1 MKRGNI
7 NKSIKSDNSG
17 LSIVEVLV
25 AVAILAIVFVPL
37 LKTFTQA
44 STINSKAQKLQNV
57 TSLAEGVMED
67 VKGKSIQDLHDLAV
81 EDSRVSFSPLDEDR
95 KLTKGNLKKVPPY
108 VVTYENITATQGI
121 TYDAVVTISTDKYGN
136 TVRSDAR
143 KYNKEHGTDDIGDV
157 SDANI
162 RELPQINK
170 VDSNRNAVLSWEI
183 NKYDNKALEK
193 LVAENLAA
201 KNSVSDSDI
210 ATLKN
215 SYKTTYKTTAEKYIN
230 IEIKDDRET
239 SSTKVSCEV
248 EYKTGDATG
257 KSLKYL
263 VYTGYFVEPLA
274 SEPAGPNIYLFY
286 TLSENVK
293 EGASNIADPIKKEHI
308 KIEDKT
314 TGKRHNIY
322 FIMQDGVNTLGTL
335 NGSKVSLEVS
345 GSGYESSI
353 SYNET
358 SIITDASSLLSGAST
373 ADESDDVYFFS
384 NLKDKNGNNGELF
397 NSKSKDRIYYV
408 TVEIKEHG
416 KTEVLGTYTS
426 TMQTGEEAE

>member
-1 MKRGNI
+1 MERSSD
-7 NKSIKSDNSG
+7 NKSIINDNSG

-67 VKGKSIQDLHDLAV
+67 VKGKSIQELHDLAV
-81 EDSRVSFSPLDEDR
+81 DDPKVSFLPLDKDGT
-95 KLTKGNLKKVPPY
+95 LTKGNLNNVPPY
-108 VVTYENITATQGI
+108 TVTYENVTATQGI
-121 TYDAVVTISTDKYGN
+121 TYDAVVTISTDNYKS
-136 TVRSDAR
+136 TDRSDAR
-143 KYNKEHGTDDIGDV
+143 KANKLSHNDDIGDV

-170 VDSNRNAVLSWEI
+170 VDSNKNAVLSWEL
-183 NKYDNKALEK
+183 NKYDNKALE
-193 LVAENLAA
+193 NLAA
-201 KNSVSDSDI
+201 ENSVTDSDI
-210 ATLKN
+210 ATLKE
-215 SYKTTYKTTAEKYIN
+215 SYKDTAEKYIN
-230 IEIKDDRET
+230 IEIKEDTDT

-248 EYKTGDATG
+248 EYKTGTASG

-263 VYTGYFVEPLA
+263 VYTGYFVEPLI
-274 SEPAGPNIYLFY
+274 SEPAGPDIYLFY

-293 EGASNIADPIKKEHI
+293 DGASNIADPIKKENI

-314 TGKRHNIY
+314 TGKRHNVY
-322 FIMQDGVNTLGTL
+322 FIMQDGVDKLSTT
-335 NGSKVSLEVS
+335 NGSEVTLDIS
-345 GSGYESSI
+345 GSGYSESI
-353 SYNET
+353 YYDKT
-358 SIITDASSLLSGAST
+358 SIFTDAITYLAGGST
-373 ADESDDVYFFS
+373 PDDESDDVYFFS
-384 NLKDKNGNNGELF
+384 NLKDKNGNSGELF

-416 KTEVLGTYTS
+416 KPEVLGTYTS
-426 TMQTGEEAE
+426 TMQTGAEAE

>member
-1 MKRGNI
+1 MERSSD
-7 NKSIKSDNSG
+7 NKSIINDNSG
-17 LSIVEVLV
+17 LSIIEVLV

-44 STINSKAQKLQNV
+44 STINARAQKLQNV

-67 VKGKSIQDLHDLAV
+67 VKGKSIQELHDLAV
-81 EDSRVSFSPLDEDR
+81 ERADVSFLPLDKDGTL
-95 KLTKGNLKKVPPY
+95 KKGNLNNVPPY
-108 VVTYENITATQGI
+108 TVTYENVTATQGI
-121 TYDAVVTISTDKYGN
+121 TYDAVVTISTDNYKS

-143 KYNKEHGTDDIGDV
+143 KANKLSHNDDIGDV

-170 VDSNRNAVLSWEI
+170 VDSNRNAVLSWEL
-183 NKYDNKALEK
+183 NKYDNKALE
-193 LVAENLAA
+193 NLAA
-201 KNSVSDSDI
+201 ENSVTGSDI
-210 ATLKN
+210 ATLKD
-215 SYKTTYKTTAEKYIN
+215 SYKNTAEKYIN
-230 IEIKDDRET
+230 IEIKEDTDT

-248 EYKTGDATG
+248 EYKTGKNASD

-293 EGASNIADPIKKEHI
+293 DGASNIADPIKKENI

-314 TGKRHNIY
+314 TGKRHNVY
-322 FIMQDGVNTLGTL
+322 FIMQDGVDKLSTT
-335 NGSKVSLEVS
+335 NGSEVTLDIS
-345 GSGYESSI
+345 GSGYSESI
-353 SYNET
+353 YYDKT
-358 SIITDASSLLSGAST
+358 SIFTDAITYLAGAST
-373 ADESDDVYFFS
+373 PDDESDDVYFFS
-384 NLKDKNGNNGELF
+384 NLKDKNGNSGELF

-416 KTEVLGTYTS
+416 KPEVLGTYTS
-426 TMQTGEEAE
+426 TMQTGAEAE

>member
-1 MKRGNI
+1 MERSSD
-7 NKSIKSDNSG
+7 NKSIINDNSG

-44 STINSKAQKLQNV
+44 STINGRAQKLQNV

-67 VKGKSIQDLHDLAV
+67 VKGKSIQELHDLAV
-81 EDSRVSFSPLDEDR
+81 ERADVSFLPLDEDGT
-95 KLTKGNLKKVPPY
+95 LTKGNLKNVPPY
-108 VVTYENITATQGI
+108 TVTYENVTATQGI
-121 TYDAVVTISTDKYGN
+121 TYDAVVTIATENYKNKDKD
-136 TVRSDAR
+136 V
-143 KYNKEHGTDDIGDV
+143 DDIGDV

-170 VDSNRNAVLSWEI
+170 VDSNKNAVLSWEL
-183 NKYDNKALEK
+183 NKYDNKALE
-193 LVAENLAA
+193 NLAA
-201 KNSVSDSDI
+201 ENSVTDSDI
-210 ATLKN
+210 VTLKN
-215 SYKTTYKTTAEKYIN
+215 SYKDTAEKYIN
-230 IEIKDDRET
+230 IEIKEDSET

-248 EYKTGDATG
+248 EYKTGNASD

-286 TLSENVK
+286 TLSEKVK
-293 EGASNIADPIKKEHI
+293 DGAGYIAEPIKKENI

-314 TGKRHNIY
+314 TGKKHNVY
-322 FIMQDGVNTLGTL
+322 FIVQDGINELSTI
-335 NGSKVSLEVS
+335 NGSEVTINVS
-345 GSGYESSI
+345 GSGYSETI
-353 SYNET
+353 SYDKN
-358 SIITDASSLLSGAST
+358 SIIPDAITLLAGAST
-373 ADESDDVYFFS
+373 PDDESDDVYFFS
-384 NLKDKNGNNGELF
+384 NLKDKNGNSGELF

-416 KTEVLGTYTS
+416 KPEVLGTYTS
-426 TMQTGEEAE
+426 TMQTGAEAE

>member
-1 MKRGNI
+1 MERSSD
-7 NKSIKSDNSG
+7 NKSIINDNSG

-67 VKGKSIQDLHDLAV
+67 VKGKSIQELHDLAV
-81 EDSRVSFSPLDEDR
+81 DDPKVSFLPLDEDGT
-95 KLTKGNLKKVPPY
+95 LTKGNLKNVPPY
-108 VVTYENITATQGI
+108 TVTYKNVTATQGI
-121 TYDAVVTISTDKYGN
+121 TYDAVVTIATDKYKNTDRRDERKAGN
-136 TVRSDAR
+136 
-143 KYNKEHGTDDIGDV
+143 DICDV

-170 VDSNRNAVLSWEI
+170 VDSNKNAVLSWEL
-183 NKYDNKALEK
+183 NKYDNKALE
-193 LVAENLAA
+193 NLAA
-201 KNSVSDSDI
+201 ENSVSGSDI
-210 ATLKN
+210 ATLKD
-215 SYKTTYKTTAEKYIN
+215 SYKDTAEKYIN
-230 IEIKDDRET
+230 IEIKEDTDT

-248 EYKTGDATG
+248 EYKTGTASG

-274 SEPAGPNIYLFY
+274 SEPAGPDIYLFY

-293 EGASNIADPIKKEHI
+293 DGASNIADPIKKENI

-314 TGKRHNIY
+314 TGKRHNVY
-322 FIMQDGVNTLGTL
+322 FIMQDGVDKLSTT
-335 NGSKVSLEVS
+335 NGSEVTLDIS
-345 GSGYESSI
+345 GSGYSESI
-353 SYNET
+353 YYDKT
-358 SIITDASSLLSGAST
+358 SIFTDAITYLAGGST
-373 ADESDDVYFFS
+373 TDDESDDVYFFS
-384 NLKDKNGNNGELF
+384 NLKDKNGNSGELF

-416 KTEVLGTYTS
+416 KPEVLGTYTS
-426 TMQTGEEAE
+426 TMQTGAEAE

>member
-1 MKRGNI
+1 MERSSD
-7 NKSIKSDNSG
+7 NKSIINDNSG

-44 STINSKAQKLQNV
+44 STINARAQKLQNV

-67 VKGKSIQDLHDLAV
+67 VKGKSIQELHDLAV
-81 EDSRVSFSPLDEDR
+81 ERADVSFLPLDKDGTL
-95 KLTKGNLKKVPPY
+95 KKGNLNNVPPY
-108 VVTYENITATQGI
+108 TVTYENVTATQGI
-121 TYDAVVTISTDKYGN
+121 TYDAVVTISTDNYKS
-136 TVRSDAR
+136 TDRSDAR
-143 KYNKEHGTDDIGDV
+143 KANKLSHNDDIGDV

-170 VDSNRNAVLSWEI
+170 VDSNRNAVLSWEL
-183 NKYDNKALEK
+183 NKYDNKALE
-193 LVAENLAA
+193 NLAA
-201 KNSVSDSDI
+201 ENSVTGSDI
-210 ATLKN
+210 ATLKD
-215 SYKTTYKTTAEKYIN
+215 SYKNTAEKYIN
-230 IEIKDDRET
+230 IEINEDSET

-248 EYKTGDATG
+248 EYKTGKNASD

-293 EGASNIADPIKKEHI
+293 DGASNIADPIKKENI

-314 TGKRHNIY
+314 TGKRHNVY
-322 FIMQDGVNTLGTL
+322 FIMQDGVDKLSTT
-335 NGSKVSLEVS
+335 NGSEVTLDIS
-345 GSGYESSI
+345 GSGYSESI
-353 SYNET
+353 YYDKT
-358 SIITDASSLLSGAST
+358 SIFTDAITYLAGAST
-373 ADESDDVYFFS
+373 PDDESDDVYFFS
-384 NLKDKNGNNGELF
+384 NLKDKNGNSGELF

-416 KTEVLGTYTS
+416 KPEVLGTYTS
-426 TMQTGEEAE
+426 TMQTGAEAE

>member
-1 MKRGNI
+1 MEKSSD
-7 NKSIKSDNSG
+7 NKSIKNDNSG

-67 VKGKSIQDLHDLAV
+67 VKGKSIQELHDLAA
-81 EDSRVSFSPLDEDR
+81 ERADVSFLPLYEDG
-95 KLTKGNLKKVPPY
+95 KLKKY
-108 VVTYENITATQGI
+108 TVTYENVTATQGI
-121 TYDAVVTISTDKYGN
+121 TYDAVVTIATDKYKNTDRRDERKAGN
-136 TVRSDAR
+136 
-143 KYNKEHGTDDIGDV
+143 DIGDV

-170 VDSNRNAVLSWEI
+170 VDSNKNAVLSWEL
-183 NKYDNKALEK
+183 NKYDNKALE
-193 LVAENLAA
+193 NLAA
-201 KNSVSDSDI
+201 ENSVTDSDI
-210 ATLKN
+210 ATLKE
-215 SYKTTYKTTAEKYIN
+215 SYKDTAEKYIN
-230 IEIKDDRET
+230 IEIKEDTDT

-248 EYKTGDATG
+248 EYKTGNASD

-293 EGASNIADPIKKEHI
+293 DGASNIADPIKKENI

-314 TGKRHNIY
+314 TGKRHNVY
-322 FIMQDGVNTLGTL
+322 FIMQDGVDKLSTT
-335 NGSKVSLEVS
+335 NGSEVTLDIS
-345 GSGYESSI
+345 GSGYSESI
-353 SYNET
+353 YYDKT
-358 SIITDASSLLSGAST
+358 SIFTDAITYLAGGST
-373 ADESDDVYFFS
+373 TDDESDDVYFFS
-384 NLKDKNGNNGELF
+384 NLKDKNGNSGELF

-416 KTEVLGTYTS
+416 KPEVLGTYTS
-426 TMQTGEEAE
+426 TMQTGAEAE

>member
-1 MKRGNI
+1 MERSSD
-7 NKSIKSDNSG
+7 NKSIINDNSG

-44 STINSKAQKLQNV
+44 STINGRAQKLQNV

-67 VKGKSIQDLHDLAV
+67 VKGKSIQELHDLAV
-81 EDSRVSFSPLDEDR
+81 ERADVSFLPLDKDGTL
-95 KLTKGNLKKVPPY
+95 KKGNLNNVPPY
-108 VVTYENITATQGI
+108 TVTYENVTATQGI
-121 TYDAVVTISTDKYGN
+121 TYDAVVTIATENYK
-136 TVRSDAR
+136 
-143 KYNKEHGTDDIGDV
+143 NKTKGADDIGDV

-170 VDSNRNAVLSWEI
+170 VDSNRNAVLSWEL
-183 NKYDNKALEK
+183 NKYDNKALE
-193 LVAENLAA
+193 NLAVENFA
-201 KNSVSDSDI
+201 PKNSVTEPDI
-210 ATLKN
+210 ATLKD
-215 SYKTTYKTTAEKYIN
+215 SYKNTAQKYIN
-230 IEIKDDRET
+230 IEIKDDSET

-248 EYKTGDATG
+248 EYKTGKNASD

-293 EGASNIADPIKKEHI
+293 DGASNIADPIKKENI

-314 TGKRHNIY
+314 TGKRHNVY
-322 FIMQDGVNTLGTL
+322 FIMQDGVDKLSTT
-335 NGSKVSLEVS
+335 NGSEVTLDIS
-345 GSGYESSI
+345 GSGYSESI
-353 SYNET
+353 YYDKT
-358 SIITDASSLLSGAST
+358 SIFTDAITYLAGAST
-373 ADESDDVYFFS
+373 PDDESDDVYFFS
-384 NLKDKNGNNGELF
+384 NLKDKNGNSGELF

-416 KTEVLGTYTS
+416 KPEVLGTYTS
-426 TMQTGEEAE
+426 TMQTGAEAE

>member
-1 MKRGNI
+1 MKRGDI

-67 VKGKSIQDLHDLAV
+67 VKGKSIQELHDLAV
-81 EDSRVSFSPLDEDR
+81 DDSRVSFSPLDEDGT
-95 KLTKGNLKKVPPY
+95 LTKGNLKKVPPY
-108 VVTYENITATQGI
+108 VVTYENVTATQGI
-121 TYDAVVTISTDKYGN
+121 TYDAVVTIATDNYKSTARSTERKDNKKDGN
-136 TVRSDAR
+136 
-143 KYNKEHGTDDIGDV
+143 EDIGDV

-183 NKYDNKALEK
+183 NKYDNKALEN
-193 LVAENLAA
+193 LVAE
-201 KNSVSDSDI
+201 NSVSDSDI

-215 SYKTTYKTTAEKYIN
+215 SYKTTAEKYIN
-230 IEIKDDRET
+230 IEIKDDIET

-293 EGASNIADPIKKEHI
+293 DGASNIADPIKKEHI

-314 TGKRHNIY
+314 TGKRHNVY
-322 FIMQDGVNTLGTL
+322 FIMQDGVDKLSTT
-335 NGSKVSLEVS
+335 NGSEVTLDIS
-345 GSGYESSI
+345 GSGYSESI
-353 SYNET
+353 YYDKT
-358 SIITDASSLLSGAST
+358 SIFTDAITYLAGAST
-373 ADESDDVYFFS
+373 PDDESDDVFFFT
-384 NLKDKNGNNGELF
+384 NLEDKKLF
-397 NSKSKDRIYYV
+397 TSKSKDRIYYV

-416 KTEVLGTYTS
+416 KPEVLGTYTS
-426 TMQTGEEAE
+426 TMQTGAEAE

>member
-1 MKRGNI
+1 MERSSD
-7 NKSIKSDNSG
+7 NKSIINDNSG

-67 VKGKSIQDLHDLAV
+67 VKGKSIQELHDLAV
-81 EDSRVSFSPLDEDR
+81 EREDVSFLPLDKDGT
-95 KLTKGNLKKVPPY
+95 LTKGNLNNVPPY
-108 VVTYENITATQGI
+108 TVTYENVTATQGI
-121 TYDAVVTISTDKYGN
+121 TYDAVVTIAADKYKNTDRRDERKSGN
-136 TVRSDAR
+136 
-143 KYNKEHGTDDIGDV
+143 DIGDV

-170 VDSNRNAVLSWEI
+170 VDSNKNAVLSWEL
-183 NKYDNKALEK
+183 NKYDNKALE
-193 LVAENLAA
+193 NLAVENFA
-201 KNSVSDSDI
+201 PKNSVTDPDI
-210 ATLKN
+210 ATLKE
-215 SYKTTYKTTAEKYIN
+215 SYKDTAEKYIN
-230 IEIKDDRET
+230 IEIKEDTDT

-248 EYKTGDATG
+248 EYKTGKNASD

-293 EGASNIADPIKKEHI
+293 DGASNIADPIKKENI

-314 TGKRHNIY
+314 TGKKHNVY
-322 FIMQDGVNTLGTL
+322 FIMQDGVDKLSTT
-335 NGSKVSLEVS
+335 NGSEVTLDIS
-345 GSGYESSI
+345 GSGYSESI
-353 SYNET
+353 YYDKT
-358 SIITDASSLLSGAST
+358 SIFTDAITYLAGGST
-373 ADESDDVYFFS
+373 TDDESDDVYFFS
-384 NLKDKNGNNGELF
+384 NLKDKNGNSGELF

-416 KTEVLGTYTS
+416 KPEVLGTYTS
-426 TMQTGEEAE
+426 TMQTGAEAE

>member
-1 MKRGNI
+1 MERSSD
-7 NKSIKSDNSG
+7 NKSIINDNSG

-44 STINSKAQKLQNV
+44 STINGRAQKLQNV

-67 VKGKSIQDLHDLAV
+67 VKGKSIQELHDLAV
-81 EDSRVSFSPLDEDR
+81 DDPKVSFLPLDKDGT
-95 KLTKGNLKKVPPY
+95 LTKGNLNNVPPY
-108 VVTYENITATQGI
+108 TVTYENVTATQGI
-121 TYDAVVTISTDKYGN
+121 TYDAVVTIATENYKNKDK
-136 TVRSDAR
+136 DA
-143 KYNKEHGTDDIGDV
+143 DDIGDV

-170 VDSNRNAVLSWEI
+170 VDSNRNAVLSWEL
-183 NKYDNKALEK
+183 NKYDNKALE
-193 LVAENLAA
+193 NLAA
-201 KNSVSDSDI
+201 ENSVSGSDI
-210 ATLKN
+210 ATLKD
-215 SYKTTYKTTAEKYIN
+215 SYKDTAEKYIN
-230 IEIKDDRET
+230 IEIKEDTDT

-248 EYKTGDATG
+248 EYKTGKNVSD

-293 EGASNIADPIKKEHI
+293 DGASNIADPIKKENI

-314 TGKRHNIY
+314 TGKRHNVY
-322 FIMQDGVNTLGTL
+322 FIVQDGINELSTI
-335 NGSKVSLEVS
+335 NGSEVTINVS
-345 GSGYESSI
+345 GSGYSETI
-353 SYNET
+353 SYNKT
-358 SIITDASSLLSGAST
+358 SIIPDAITLLAGAST
-373 ADESDDVYFFS
+373 TDDESDDVYFFS
-384 NLKDKNGNNGELF
+384 NLKDKNGNSGELF
-397 NSKSKDRIYYV
+397 TSKSKDRIYYV

-416 KTEVLGTYTS
+416 KPEVLGTYTS
-426 TMQTGEEAE
+426 TMQTGAEAE

>member
-1 MKRGNI
+1 MERSSD
-7 NKSIKSDNSG
+7 NKSIINDNSG

-44 STINSKAQKLQNV
+44 STINARAQKLQNV

-67 VKGKSIQDLHDLAV
+67 VKGKSIQELHDLAV
-81 EDSRVSFSPLDEDR
+81 ERADVSFLPLDKDGTL
-95 KLTKGNLKKVPPY
+95 KKGNLNNVPPY
-108 VVTYENITATQGI
+108 TVTYENVTATQGI
-121 TYDAVVTISTDKYGN
+121 TYDAVVTIATENYK
-136 TVRSDAR
+136 
-143 KYNKEHGTDDIGDV
+143 NKTKGADDIGDV

-170 VDSNRNAVLSWEI
+170 VDSNRNAVLSWEL
-183 NKYDNKALEK
+183 NKYDNKALE
-193 LVAENLAA
+193 NLAVENFA
-201 KNSVSDSDI
+201 PKNSVTDPDI
-210 ATLKN
+210 AKLKE
-215 SYKTTYKTTAEKYIN
+215 SYKKTAEKYIN
-230 IEIKDDRET
+230 IEIKEDSET
-239 SSTKVSCEV
+239 SCTKVSCEV
-248 EYKTGDATG
+248 EYKTGTASG

-293 EGASNIADPIKKEHI
+293 DGASNIADPIKKENI

-314 TGKRHNIY
+314 TGKRHNVY
-322 FIMQDGVNTLGTL
+322 FIMQDGVDKLSTT
-335 NGSKVSLEVS
+335 NGSEVTLDIS
-345 GSGYESSI
+345 GSGYSESI
-353 SYNET
+353 YYDKT
-358 SIITDASSLLSGAST
+358 SIFTDAITYLAGAST
-373 ADESDDVYFFS
+373 PDDESDDVYFFS
-384 NLKDKNGNNGELF
+384 NLKDKNGNSGELF

-416 KTEVLGTYTS
+416 KPEVLGTYTS
-426 TMQTGEEAE
+426 TMQTGAEAE

>member
-1 MKRGNI
+1 MERSSD
-7 NKSIKSDNSG
+7 NKSIINDNSG

-44 STINSKAQKLQNV
+44 STINARAQKLQNV

-67 VKGKSIQDLHDLAV
+67 VKGKSIQELHDLAV
-81 EDSRVSFSPLDEDR
+81 DDPKVSFLPLDKDGT
-95 KLTKGNLKKVPPY
+95 LTKGNLNNVPPY
-108 VVTYENITATQGI
+108 TVTYENVTATQGI
-121 TYDAVVTISTDKYGN
+121 TYDAVVTISTDNYKS
-136 TVRSDAR
+136 TDRSDAR
-143 KYNKEHGTDDIGDV
+143 KANKLSHNDDIGDV

-170 VDSNRNAVLSWEI
+170 VDSNKNAVLSWEL
-183 NKYDNKALEK
+183 NKYDNKALE
-193 LVAENLAA
+193 NLAA
-201 KNSVSDSDI
+201 ENSVSGSDI
-210 ATLKN
+210 ATLKD
-215 SYKTTYKTTAEKYIN
+215 SYKDTAEKYIN
-230 IEIKDDRET
+230 IEINEDSDT
-239 SSTKVSCEV
+239 SSTKVACEV
-248 EYKTGDATG
+248 EYKTGKNASD

-293 EGASNIADPIKKEHI
+293 DGASNIADPIKKENI

-314 TGKRHNIY
+314 TGKKHNVY
-322 FIMQDGVNTLGTL
+322 FIMQDGVDKLSTT
-335 NGSKVSLEVS
+335 NGSEVTLDIS
-345 GSGYESSI
+345 GSGYSESI
-353 SYNET
+353 YYDKT
-358 SIITDASSLLSGAST
+358 SIFTDAITYLAGAST
-373 ADESDDVYFFS
+373 TDDESDDVYFFS
-384 NLKDKNGNNGELF
+384 NLKDKNGNSGELF

-416 KTEVLGTYTS
+416 KSEVLGTYTS
-426 TMQTGEEAE
+426 TMQTGAEAE

>member
-1 MKRGNI
+1 MERSSD
-7 NKSIKSDNSG
+7 NKSIINDNSG

-44 STINSKAQKLQNV
+44 STINARAQKLQNV

-67 VKGKSIQDLHDLAV
+67 VKGKSIQELHDLAI
-81 EDSRVSFSPLDEDR
+81 ERADVSFLPLDADGT
-95 KLTKGNLKKVPPY
+95 LTKGNLNNVPPY
-108 VVTYENITATQGI
+108 TVTYENVTATQGI
-121 TYDAVVTISTDKYGN
+121 TYDAVVTISTDNYKS

-143 KYNKEHGTDDIGDV
+143 KANKLSHNDDIGDV

-170 VDSNRNAVLSWEI
+170 VDSNRNAVLSWEL
-183 NKYDNKALEK
+183 NKYDNKALE
-193 LVAENLAA
+193 NLAA
-201 KNSVSDSDI
+201 ENSVTGSDI
-210 ATLKN
+210 ATLKD
-215 SYKTTYKTTAEKYIN
+215 SYKNTAEKYIN
-230 IEIKDDRET
+230 IEINEDSET

-248 EYKTGDATG
+248 EYKTGKNASD

-293 EGASNIADPIKKEHI
+293 DGASNIADPIKKENI

-314 TGKRHNIY
+314 TGKRHNVY
-322 FIMQDGVNTLGTL
+322 FIMQDGVDKLSTT
-335 NGSKVSLEVS
+335 NGSEVTLDIS
-345 GSGYESSI
+345 GSGYSESI
-353 SYNET
+353 YYDKT
-358 SIITDASSLLSGAST
+358 SIFTDAITYLAGGST
-373 ADESDDVYFFS
+373 TDDESDDVYFFS
-384 NLKDKNGNNGELF
+384 NLKDKNGNSGELF

-416 KTEVLGTYTS
+416 KPEVLGTYTS
-426 TMQTGEEAE
+426 TMQTGAEAE

>member
-1 MKRGNI
+1 MERSSD
-7 NKSIKSDNSG
+7 NKSIINDNSG

-44 STINSKAQKLQNV
+44 STINGRAQKLQNV

-67 VKGKSIQDLHDLAV
+67 VKGKSIQELHDLAV
-81 EDSRVSFSPLDEDR
+81 ERADVSFLPLDEDGT
-95 KLTKGNLKKVPPY
+95 LTKGNLKNVPPY
-108 VVTYENITATQGI
+108 TVTYENVTATQGI
-121 TYDAVVTISTDKYGN
+121 TYDAVVTISTDNYKS
-136 TVRSDAR
+136 TDRSDAR
-143 KYNKEHGTDDIGDV
+143 KANKLSHNDDIGDV

-170 VDSNRNAVLSWEI
+170 VDSNKNAVLSWEL
-183 NKYDNKALEK
+183 NKYDNKALE
-193 LVAENLAA
+193 NLAA
-201 KNSVSDSDI
+201 ENSVSGSDI
-210 ATLKN
+210 ATLKD
-215 SYKTTYKTTAEKYIN
+215 SYKDTAEKHIN
-230 IEIKDDRET
+230 IEIKEDTDT

-248 EYKTGDATG
+248 EYKTGKNASD

-293 EGASNIADPIKKEHI
+293 DGASNIADPIKKENI

-314 TGKRHNIY
+314 TGKRHNVY
-322 FIMQDGVNTLGTL
+322 FIMQDGVDKLSTT
-335 NGSKVSLEVS
+335 NGSEVTLDIS
-345 GSGYESSI
+345 GSGYSETI
-353 SYNET
+353 SYNKT
-358 SIITDASSLLSGAST
+358 SIIPDAITLLAGAST
-373 ADESDDVYFFS
+373 TDDESDDVYFFS
-384 NLKDKNGNNGELF
+384 NLKDKNGNSGELF

-408 TVEIKEHG
+408 TVKIKEHG
-416 KTEVLGTYTS
+416 KPEVLGTYTS
-426 TMQTGEEAE
+426 TMQTGAEAE

>member
-1 MKRGNI
+1 MERSSD
-7 NKSIKSDNSG
+7 NKSIINDNSG

-67 VKGKSIQDLHDLAV
+67 VKGKSIQELHDLAA
-81 EDSRVSFSPLDEDR
+81 ERADVSFLPLYEDG
-95 KLTKGNLKKVPPY
+95 KLKKY
-108 VVTYENITATQGI
+108 TVTYENVTATQGI
-121 TYDAVVTISTDKYGN
+121 TYDAVVTIATDKYKNTDRRDERKAGN
-136 TVRSDAR
+136 
-143 KYNKEHGTDDIGDV
+143 DIGDV

-170 VDSNRNAVLSWEI
+170 VDSNKNAVLSWEL
-183 NKYDNKALEK
+183 NKYDNKALE
-193 LVAENLAA
+193 NLAA
-201 KNSVSDSDI
+201 ENSVSGSDI
-210 ATLKN
+210 ATLKD
-215 SYKTTYKTTAEKYIN
+215 SYKDTAEKYIN
-230 IEIKDDRET
+230 IEIKEDTDT

-248 EYKTGDATG
+248 EYKTGTASG

-274 SEPAGPNIYLFY
+274 SEPAGPDIYLFY

-293 EGASNIADPIKKEHI
+293 DGASNIADPIKKENI

-314 TGKRHNIY
+314 TGKRHNVY
-322 FIMQDGVNTLGTL
+322 FIMQDGVDKLSTT
-335 NGSKVSLEVS
+335 NGSEVTLDIS
-345 GSGYESSI
+345 GSGYSESI
-353 SYNET
+353 YYDKT
-358 SIITDASSLLSGAST
+358 SIFTDAITYLAGGST
-373 ADESDDVYFFS
+373 TDDESDDVYFFS
-384 NLKDKNGNNGELF
+384 NLKDKNGNSGELF
-397 NSKSKDRIYYV
+397 NSKSKNRIYYV

-416 KTEVLGTYTS
+416 KPEVLGTYTS
-426 TMQTGEEAE
+426 TMQTGAEAE

>member
-1 MKRGNI
+1 MERSSD
-7 NKSIKSDNSG
+7 NKSIINDNSG

-44 STINSKAQKLQNV
+44 STINARAQKLQNV

-67 VKGKSIQDLHDLAV
+67 VKGKSIQELHDLAV
-81 EDSRVSFSPLDEDR
+81 ERADVSFLPLDKDGT
-95 KLTKGNLKKVPPY
+95 LTKGNLNNVPPY
-108 VVTYENITATQGI
+108 TVTYENVTATQGI
-121 TYDAVVTISTDKYGN
+121 TYDAVVTISTDNYKS
-136 TVRSDAR
+136 TDRSDAR
-143 KYNKEHGTDDIGDV
+143 KANKLSHNDDIGDV

-170 VDSNRNAVLSWEI
+170 VDSNKNAVLSWEL
-183 NKYDNKALEK
+183 NKYDNKAI
-193 LVAENLAA
+193 ENLAVENFA
-201 KNSVSDSDI
+201 PKNSVTDPDI
-210 ATLKN
+210 ATLKE
-215 SYKTTYKTTAEKYIN
+215 SYKDTAEKYIN
-230 IEIKDDRET
+230 IEINEDSET

-248 EYKTGDATG
+248 EYKTGKNASD

-293 EGASNIADPIKKEHI
+293 DGASNIADPIKKENI

-314 TGKRHNIY
+314 TGKRHNVY
-322 FIMQDGVNTLGTL
+322 FIVQDGINELSTI
-335 NGSKVSLEVS
+335 NGSEVTINVS
-345 GSGYESSI
+345 GSGYSETV
-353 SYNET
+353 SYDKF
-358 SIITDASSLLSGAST
+358 SIIPDAITLLAGGSTTD
-373 ADESDDVYFFS
+373 DESDDVYFFS
-384 NLKDKNGNNGELF
+384 NLKDKNGNSGELF

-416 KTEVLGTYTS
+416 KPEVLGTYTS
-426 TMQTGEEAE
+426 TMQTGAEAE

>member
-1 MKRGNI
+1 MERSSD
-7 NKSIKSDNSG
+7 NKSIINDNSG

-67 VKGKSIQDLHDLAV
+67 VKGKSIQELHDLAV
-81 EDSRVSFSPLDEDR
+81 ERADVSFLPLDKDGTL
-95 KLTKGNLKKVPPY
+95 KKGNLNNVPPY
-108 VVTYENITATQGI
+108 TVTYENVTATQGI
-121 TYDAVVTISTDKYGN
+121 TYDAVVTIATENYK
-136 TVRSDAR
+136 
-143 KYNKEHGTDDIGDV
+143 NKTKGADDIGDV

-170 VDSNRNAVLSWEI
+170 VDSNRNAVLSWEL
-183 NKYDNKALEK
+183 NKYDNKALE
-193 LVAENLAA
+193 NLAVENFA
-201 KNSVSDSDI
+201 PKNSVTDPDI
-210 ATLKN
+210 AKLKE
-215 SYKTTYKTTAEKYIN
+215 SYKKTAEKYIN
-230 IEIKDDRET
+230 IEIKEDSET
-239 SSTKVSCEV
+239 SCTKVSCEV
-248 EYKTGDATG
+248 EYKTGTASG

-293 EGASNIADPIKKEHI
+293 DGASNIADPIKKENI

-314 TGKRHNIY
+314 TGKRHNVY
-322 FIMQDGVNTLGTL
+322 FIMQDGVDKLSTT
-335 NGSKVSLEVS
+335 NGSEVTLDIS
-345 GSGYESSI
+345 GSGYSESI
-353 SYNET
+353 YYDKT
-358 SIITDASSLLSGAST
+358 SIFTDAITYLVGGST
-373 ADESDDVYFFS
+373 TDDESDDVYFFS
-384 NLKDKNGNNGELF
+384 NLKDKNGNSGELF

-416 KTEVLGTYTS
+416 KPEVLGTYTS
-426 TMQTGEEAE
+426 TMQTGAEAE

>member
-1 MKRGNI
+1 MERSSD
-7 NKSIKSDNSG
+7 NKSIINDNSG

-44 STINSKAQKLQNV
+44 STINARAQKLQNV

-67 VKGKSIQDLHDLAV
+67 VKGKSIQELHDLAV
-81 EDSRVSFSPLDEDR
+81 DDPKVSFLPLDKDGT
-95 KLTKGNLKKVPPY
+95 LTKGNLNNVPPY
-108 VVTYENITATQGI
+108 TVTYENVTATQGI
-121 TYDAVVTISTDKYGN
+121 TYDAVVTIATENYK
-136 TVRSDAR
+136 
-143 KYNKEHGTDDIGDV
+143 NKTKGADDIGDV

-170 VDSNRNAVLSWEI
+170 VDSNKNAVLSWEL
-183 NKYDNKALEK
+183 NKYDNKALE
-193 LVAENLAA
+193 NLAVENFA
-201 KNSVSDSDI
+201 PKNSVTDPDI
-210 ATLKN
+210 ATLKE
-215 SYKTTYKTTAEKYIN
+215 SYKDTAEKYIN
-230 IEIKDDRET
+230 IEINEDSET

-248 EYKTGDATG
+248 EYKTGKNASD

-293 EGASNIADPIKKEHI
+293 DGASNIADPIKKENI

-314 TGKRHNIY
+314 TGKRHNVY
-322 FIMQDGVNTLGTL
+322 FIMQDGVDKLSTT
-335 NGSKVSLEVS
+335 NGSEVTLDIS
-345 GSGYESSI
+345 GSGYSESI
-353 SYNET
+353 YYDKT
-358 SIITDASSLLSGAST
+358 SIFTDAITYLAGAST
-373 ADESDDVYFFS
+373 PDDESDDVYFFS
-384 NLKDKNGNNGELF
+384 NLKDKNGNSGELF
-397 NSKSKDRIYYV
+397 TSKSKDRIYYV

-416 KTEVLGTYTS
+416 KSEVLGTYTS
-426 TMQTGEEAE
+426 TMQTGAEAE

>member
-1 MKRGNI
+1 MERSSD
-7 NKSIKSDNSG
+7 NKSIINDNSG

-44 STINSKAQKLQNV
+44 STINARAQKLQNV

-67 VKGKSIQDLHDLAV
+67 VKGKSIQELHDLAV
-81 EDSRVSFSPLDEDR
+81 DDPKVSFLPLDKDGT
-95 KLTKGNLKKVPPY
+95 LTKGNLNNVPPY
-108 VVTYENITATQGI
+108 TVTYENVTATQGI
-121 TYDAVVTISTDKYGN
+121 TYDAVVTIATENYKNKDKD
-136 TVRSDAR
+136 V
-143 KYNKEHGTDDIGDV
+143 DDIGDV

-170 VDSNRNAVLSWEI
+170 VDSNKNAVLSWEL
-183 NKYDNKALEK
+183 NKYDNKALE
-193 LVAENLAA
+193 NLAVENFA
-201 KNSVSDSDI
+201 PKNSVTEPDI
-210 ATLKN
+210 ATLKE
-215 SYKTTYKTTAEKYIN
+215 SYKDTAEKYIN
-230 IEIKDDRET
+230 IEIKGDTDT

-248 EYKTGDATG
+248 EYKTGKNASD

-293 EGASNIADPIKKEHI
+293 DGASNIADPIKKENI

-314 TGKRHNIY
+314 TGKRHNVY
-322 FIMQDGVNTLGTL
+322 FIMQDGVDKLSTT
-335 NGSKVSLEVS
+335 NGSEVTLDIS
-345 GSGYESSI
+345 GSGYSESI
-353 SYNET
+353 YYDKT
-358 SIITDASSLLSGAST
+358 SIFTDAITYLAGAST
-373 ADESDDVYFFS
+373 TDDESDDVYFFS
-384 NLKDKNGNNGELF
+384 NLKDKNGNSGELF

-416 KTEVLGTYTS
+416 KSEVLGTYTS
-426 TMQTGEEAE
+426 TMQTGAEAE

>member
-1 MKRGNI
+1 MERSSD
-7 NKSIKSDNSG
+7 NKSIINDNSG

-44 STINSKAQKLQNV
+44 STINARAQKLQNV

-67 VKGKSIQDLHDLAV
+67 VKGKSIQELHDLAV
-81 EDSRVSFSPLDEDR
+81 DDPKVSFLPLDKDGT
-95 KLTKGNLKKVPPY
+95 LTKGNLNNVPPY
-108 VVTYENITATQGI
+108 TVTYENVTATQGI
-121 TYDAVVTISTDKYGN
+121 TYDAVVTISTDNYKS
-136 TVRSDAR
+136 TDRSDAR
-143 KYNKEHGTDDIGDV
+143 KANKLSHNDDIGDV

-170 VDSNRNAVLSWEI
+170 VDSNRNAVLSWEL
-183 NKYDNKALEK
+183 NKYDNKALE
-193 LVAENLAA
+193 NLAA
-201 KNSVSDSDI
+201 ENSESDSD
-210 ATLKN
+210 AADLKN
-215 SYKTTYKTTAEKYIN
+215 LYKATAEKHIN
-230 IEIKDDRET
+230 IKIKDDIDT

-248 EYKTGDATG
+248 EYKTGKNASD

-293 EGASNIADPIKKEHI
+293 DGVSNIADPIKKENI

-314 TGKRHNIY
+314 TGKRHNVY
-322 FIMQDGVNTLGTL
+322 FIMQDGINELSTL
-335 NGSKVSLEVS
+335 NGREVPLNVS
-345 GSGYESSI
+345 GSGYSETI
-353 SYNET
+353 SYNKT
-358 SIITDASSLLSGAST
+358 SIIPDAITLLAGAST
-373 ADESDDVYFFS
+373 PDDESDDVYFFS
-384 NLKDKNGNNGELF
+384 NLKDKNGNSGELF
-397 NSKSKDRIYYV
+397 TSKSKDRIYYV

-416 KTEVLGTYTS
+416 KPEVLGTYTS
-426 TMQTGEEAE
+426 TMQTGAEAE

>member
-1 MKRGNI
+1 MERSSD
-7 NKSIKSDNSG
+7 NKSIINDNSG

-44 STINSKAQKLQNV
+44 STINARAQKLQNV

-67 VKGKSIQDLHDLAV
+67 VKGKSIQELHDLAV
-81 EDSRVSFSPLDEDR
+81 ERADVSFLPLDKDGTL
-95 KLTKGNLKKVPPY
+95 KKGNLNNVPPY
-108 VVTYENITATQGI
+108 TVTYENVTATQGI
-121 TYDAVVTISTDKYGN
+121 TYDAVVTISTDNYKS

-143 KYNKEHGTDDIGDV
+143 KANKLSHNDDIGDV

-170 VDSNRNAVLSWEI
+170 VDSNRNAVLSWEL
-183 NKYDNKALEK
+183 NKYDNKALE
-193 LVAENLAA
+193 NLAA
-201 KNSVSDSDI
+201 ENSVTGSDI
-210 ATLKN
+210 ATLKD
-215 SYKTTYKTTAEKYIN
+215 SYKNTAEKYIN
-230 IEIKDDRET
+230 IEINEDSET

-248 EYKTGDATG
+248 EYKTGKNASD

-274 SEPAGPNIYLFY
+274 SEPAGPDIYLFY

-293 EGASNIADPIKKEHI
+293 DGASNIADPIKKENI

-314 TGKRHNIY
+314 TGKKHNVY
-322 FIMQDGVNTLGTL
+322 FIVQDGINELSTI
-335 NGSKVSLEVS
+335 NGSEVTINVS
-345 GSGYESSI
+345 GSGYSETI
-353 SYNET
+353 SYNKT
-358 SIITDASSLLSGAST
+358 SIIPDAITLLAGAST
-373 ADESDDVYFFS
+373 PDDESDDVYFFS
-384 NLKDKNGNNGELF
+384 NLKDKNGNSGELF

-416 KTEVLGTYTS
+416 KPEVLGTYTS
-426 TMQTGEEAE
+426 TMQTGAEAE